1 MNGNNEI
8 VYDCATT
15 YYYNL
20 TGPPSPPIAKKD
32 KRDIMSPLFVIVQ
45 LQSFLFTYDPNTMTV
60 TPVGDLGVPIDK
72 LFKGH
77 VQSGSAIYTLGGS
90 PVCSGVTDRVV
101 GSNALGDVVY
111 TVSETTLTRW
121 HLENCSSEVLN
132 NNLIHNCVNV
142 SATFQDSLY
151 CITSP
156 QNEFVDLLTDTVI
169 GTVQLQTFNNQLF
182 EYQGDLIFY
191 YNENIFKRINVTTG
205 EFLYPD
211 LQMTFAF
218 GQPNTP
224 WQFAQ

>member
-1 MNGNNEI
+1 
-8 VYDCATT
+8 
-15 YYYNL
+15 
-20 TGPPSPPIAKKD
+20 
-32 KRDIMSPLFVIVQ
+32 
-45 LQSFLFTYDPNTMTV
+45 MTV

-77 VQSGSAIYTLGGS
+77 VQSESAIYTLGGS
-90 PVCSGVTDRVV
+90 TVCSGVTDRVV
-101 GSNALGDVVY
+101 GSSALGDVVY
-111 TVSETTLTRW
+111 TVSETTLTKW
-121 HLENCSSEVLN
+121 HLGNCSSEVLN
-132 NNLIHNCVNV
+132 NNLTHNCVNV

-169 GTVQLQTFNNQLF
+169 GTVPLQTFNNQLF